1 MQKKWEKTSCTFNRC
16 TAEQVCDCILPFLI
30 RAIYPSKLST
40 STVSNIPITV
50 HITHCR
56 YVFCRSQLTK
66 VGLGLLQIDRAHRG
80 SFSFWLSLVKG
91 FYKQFSLKVDGK
103 GCCSIEDETTK
114 NDATEAQQAS
124 NSTDGTKCMGCINGH
139 QAAKTKET
147 TSSESSKDIQ
157 GSPCSS
163 CGDSCSKC
171 PDCCSYNAENKNNPE
186 AIITSTTGMKY

>member
-1 MQKKWEKTSCTFNRC
+1 M
-16 TAEQVCDCILPFLI
+16 
-30 RAIYPSKLST
+30 
-40 STVSNIPITV
+40 
-50 HITHCR
+50 
-56 YVFCRSQLTK
+56 
-66 VGLGLLQIDRAHRG
+66 
-80 SFSFWLSLVKG
+80 
-91 FYKQFSLKVDGK
+91 KVDGK
-103 GCCSIEDETTK
+103 GCCSSIEDETTK

-124 NSTDGTKCMGCINGH
+124 NSTDGTKCMGCSINGH

-186 AIITSTTGMKY
+186 AIISSTTGMKYKIILLIFNIPKHNFDIYFYLRYIYLSYLCFNICFQKIINCQHVMT